1 MASLKMKANKFFI
14 VTLFILFPFTLF
26 SQNWEL
32 ENVDFENTEDIVF
45 FSEDSVVLPEYIY
58 TTPYINPYILP
69 IVFDERFPSDVTF
82 TGPPSLAEDTNPFS
96 FVLEPIQIHSPKK
109 LFVDTLRR
117 NAYKGLIRNNMKL
130 VKYVQGDLPK
140 AIEKSEEVKPN
151 IFQQLF
157 EIDYIPS
164 LNNGDKIETF
174 KPKRVYWTKKGSS
187 LLQFTQNYIS
197 DNWYSGGVGNL
208 NLLSVQNA
216 TFNYKKDAIQFN
228 NFIEW
233 RLRFYTN
240 PNDTVR
246 NFRIGEDLVRSYS
259 DFGIRAF
266 NNKWSYSTNIEIK
279 TQLFR
284 SYRENTKDE
293 IISSILSPLN
303 VNMGIL
309 GMKYQLDKTYKSNKY
324 KSLNLSA
331 DISPLSVQYTYVA
344 SDRVDS
350 RRFGIEEDK
359 KYLLDLGST
368 INSRLTMNF
377 NRQVSFTSRLK
388 IFTNYEKTIV
398 ESENE
403 LNMALSRFFSTR
415 FYLYSRF
422 DDSPGLKRDPKMGY
436 LQTNELFSFGFNYK
450 W

>member
-1 MASLKMKANKFFI
+1 MASLKIKANKHLIVALFF
-14 VTLFILFPFTLF
+14 LLPFTI
-26 SQNWEL
+26 SAQDW
-32 ENVDFENTEDIVF
+32 DIGY
-45 FSEDSVVLPEYIY
+45 SDVVPMRTY
-58 TTPYINPYILP
+58 TTPYINPYLLP
-69 IVFDERFPSDVTF
+69 VVFDEKIPRDLFIDL
-82 TGPPSLAEDTNPFS
+82 PSLAEDDDFMTS
-96 FVLEPIQIHSPKK
+96 FLEPIQLHSEKK
-109 LFVDTLRR
+109 LFIDTLRR
-117 NAYKGLIRNNMKL
+117 NAYRDFIRNNILL
-130 VKYVQGDLPK
+130 VKHKQSDLPK
-140 AIEKSEEVKPN
+140 AIEPTEEVKLN

-157 EIDYIPS
+157 EIEYAPS
-164 LNNGDKIETF
+164 LDNGDKIETY
-174 KPKRVYWTKKGSS
+174 KPQRVYWTKKGSS
-187 LLQFTQNYIS
+187 LLQFSQNYIS

-208 NLLSVQNA
+208 NLLSVQNI
-216 TFNYKKDAIQFN
+216 TFSYKKDAIQYN

-233 RLRFYTN
+233 KLRFYTN

-246 NFRIGEDLVRSYS
+246 NFRIGEDLIRSYS

-266 NNKWSYSTNIEIK
+266 NNKWSYSTNMEIK

-284 SYRENTKDE
+284 NYRENTKDE
-293 IISSILSPLN
+293 IISSILSPVM

-309 GMKYQLDKTYKSNKY
+309 GMKYQLDKTYKNKNH
-324 KSLNLSA
+324 KRLSLSA

-344 SDRVDS
+344 NDKVDP
-350 RRFGIEEDK
+350 RRFGVEESK

-368 INSRLTMNF
+368 INSRFTMNF

-403 LNMALSRFFSTR
+403 LNMSLSRFFSTR